1 MEVVSYLLRAF
12 LIPPAPGLSWQFL
25 AQFSSFFSPLF
36 RRFLRLAPKI
46 PDTGTKKVTER
57 ARNVDMMQMAGKN
70 HIA

>member
-36 RRFLRLAPKI
+36 RRFLRLAHKI
-46 PDTGTKKVTER
+46 PDIGRGAPKRSLKGSETS
-57 ARNVDMMQMAGKN
+57 
-70 HIA
+70 I